1 MSGRRFAWFAPNA
14 GNWITYRMEHRVANA
29 LADSGDSVLMV
40 QCDRVLDAYCQVMS
54 PAGLTATSPEH
65 EKRAVCRNCQY
76 AAGIARRESHY
87 ATQQLS
93 HYLNEVDRSWVDA
106 LVSQTTPENW
116 ADIEVDGLP
125 VGRYASYTTMLHHKR
140 PTVSETPAA
149 WQEYLADLRGALLV
163 ARALPRMVAEEQP
176 THAVVYNALYPA
188 NRVFAEGLKKSG
200 AILMNL
206 SGGPTV
212 PRRYNTLAVYDG
224 ITASQTMA
232 DSSAFR
238 HSREVPASAQEI
250 AAVEEHVAQLM
261 SGSDPWVYSSAAS
274 GRTASSIRT
283 VLGVRRESPVITVIT
298 SSPDETRSF
307 ELVNAVYEESAV
319 AASSSATEFIR
330 QTVDLATRHP
340 EVDFVFRLHPRLAAN
355 KRDSQVSP
363 DLRLIRA
370 MLEDLPTN
378 AVVNDPDDGLSLYDL
393 VLISSAA
400 INHTSSAGL
409 EFLTFGVPVVQFDP
423 VRSKL
428 YPPDFSIVVP
438 RADPEAFSRAVDLA
452 LAGGFDLERA
462 ISTFRWFASMQV
474 RAVVHLDPLAEPGS
488 ASGLQV
494 VPVSSPPPTANPLGR
509 FIPGRLKEFLA
520 ARILRRQRSVELE
533 SLPPLDEDAHRV
545 LLAEIDHVTGDSEVW
560 EPFMVYPEGS
570 TVEVE
575 ELEVRAALS
584 RLSARLAL
592 GDLDGVGVVAALAA
606 TRS

>member
-29 LADSGDSVLMV
+29 LADSGDAVLMV

-54 PAGLTATSPEH
+54 PAGLTATSPDH

-76 AAGIARRESHY
+76 AAGIARREAHY

-93 HYLNEVDRSWVDA
+93 HYLSAADRSWVDA
-106 LVSQTTPENW
+106 VVSQTTPDTW

-163 ARALPRMVAEEQP
+163 ARALPRLVAEEQP

-212 PRRYNTLAVYDG
+212 PRRYKTLAVYDG
-224 ITASQTMA
+224 IKASQTMT

-238 HSREVPASAQEI
+238 RSREIPASALEI
-250 AAVEEHVAQLM
+250 LQVEEHVAQLM
-261 SGSDPWVYSSAAS
+261 SGSDPWVYSLAAS
-274 GRTASSIRT
+274 HRPARE
-283 VLGVRRESPVITVIT
+283 VRADLRVRPNAPVATVIV
-298 SSPDETRSF
+298 SSPDETRSNQMVEAEF
-307 ELVNAVYEESAV
+307 ERDPERGYSPVDEFLR
-319 AASSSATEFIR
+319 AAIA
-330 QTVDLATRHP
+330 LARARP
-340 EVDFVFRLHPRLAAN
+340 DIDFVFRLHPRLAPN
-355 KRDSQVSP
+355 KRDRMVSP
-363 DLRLIRA
+363 DLEVIYAL
-370 MLEDLPTN
+370 LGDLPAN
-378 AVVNDPDDGLSLYDL
+378 AVINHPSEGISLYDL
-393 VLISSAA
+393 VLISSLA

-409 EFLTFGVPVVQFDP
+409 EFLIFGIPVIQFDQ
-423 VRSKL
+423 VRAGI
-428 YPPDFSIVVP
+428 YPAEFSIVVP
-438 RADPEAFSRAVDLA
+438 RSEPDAFVAALDRALVD
-452 LAGGFDLERA
+452 GFDIEHS
-462 ISTFRWFASMQV
+462 STAFRWYASMQV
-474 RAVVHLDPLAEPGS
+474 RAVVHLDPLAQPGTAS
-488 ASGLQV
+488 AAQV
-494 VPVSSPPPTANPLGR
+494 LPDASPPATANPLGR

-520 ARILRRQRSVELE
+520 ARILKRQRSAELA
-533 SLPPLDEDAHRV
+533 SLPPLDEDARRV
-545 LLAEIDHVTGDSEVW
+545 LLAEIDHVTGVGDVW

-570 TVEVE
+570 TAEVE
-575 ELEVRAALS
+575 EIEVRAALS

-606 TRS
+606 IRP